1 MIRGYEKLDLSGR
14 VMIVTGGTGG
24 LGRETAKLCAARG
37 ASVVIA
43 DLDKSA
49 GATLVAEINERGGN
63 AAFVRTDVTSE
74 DDVRAMVAFALST
87 FGGLNAAFNNAG
99 IDNGHRTVV
108 ESSLADWQRN
118 IDVNLTGIFLCLKYE
133 IKHMLRHGGGAI
145 VNTSSTAG
153 ATGCANAAAYC
164 SAKHGVVGLTRATAI
179 DYAAKAI
186 RVNAVLPGG
195 IETPMLKTA
204 LDDPALREMVARG
217 HPMGRIGQPPEI
229 AETVAWLVSDAAS
242 FVTGACVTVD
252 GGFTTW

>member
-1 MIRGYEKLDLSGR
+1 MTNAYERLDLNGR
-14 VMIVTGGTGG
+14 VMLITGGTGG
-24 LGRETAKLCAARG
+24 IGRATAKLCAARG
-37 ASVVIA
+37 AAVVLA
-43 DLDKSA
+43 DVDVAAGERLAAEIESA
-49 GATLVAEINERGGN
+49 GGRAG
-63 AAFVRTDVTSE
+63 FVLTDVSNEE
-74 DDVRAMVAFALST
+74 DVVAMVNFTLERYGAL
-87 FGGLNAAFNNAG
+87 NIAFNNAG

-133 IKHMLRHGGGAI
+133 IAHMLGHGGGAI

-164 SAKHGVVGLTRATAI
+164 AAKHGVVGLTRATAI
-179 DYAAKAI
+179 DYAARGI
-186 RVNAVLPGG
+186 RVNTVLPGG
-195 IETPMLKTA
+195 IETPMLQTA
-204 LDDPALREMVARG
+204 LADAALREMVARG

-242 FVTGACVTVD
+242 FVTGACMTVD